1 MRTWAD
7 PRMVDPSIEP
17 TKRRP
22 NQCYA
27 GTPVKANRSAHG
39 IAAACT
45 LRGWLGMWSLRV
57 AQTRAAPHLARC
69 ANTFEFGFGPVDSV
83 RSLVARVAPSEV
95 LHAALESPVE
105 NPPPYWQAAAEQG
118 LQGVHLAESVGGQ
131 GFGILE
137 LAVVLAEFGYGA
149 VPGPFVPSAIASALI
164 AAHDPQAKV
173 LAELATGAAIAAY
186 ALDSGLTATRHGDVL
201 VIRGEVRAVPAAAQA
216 SVLVLPVA
224 IESRDEWVVLRND
237 QLEIE
242 AVKSLDPLR
251 PIAHVRANA
260 VDVSDDALLSNL
272 TMTTAH
278 ALMSTLLSAEA
289 VGVARWATDTAS
301 AYAKI
306 REQFGRPI
314 GQFQAIK
321 HKCAEMIADTERA
334 TAAVWDAARA
344 LDDAGESSSDVE
356 FAAAVAAT
364 LAPATAQRCTQDC
377 IQVHGGIG
385 FTWEH
390 DTNVY
395 YRRALMLAACFGRSS
410 EYPQRVVDTATT
422 AGMRPVDIDL
432 DPSTEKLRAQIRAE
446 VAALKAM
453 PREPRTVAIA
463 EGGWVLPYLPKP
475 WGRAASPVEQIIIAQ
490 EFTAGR
496 VKRPQIAIATWI
508 VPSIVAFG
516 TDNQKQRL
524 LPPTFRGDIFWCQLF
539 SEPGAGSDL
548 ASLATKAT
556 RVDGGWRI
564 TGQKIWTTGAQYS
577 QWGALLARTDPSAP
591 KHNGITYFLL
601 DMKSEGVQVKPLREL
616 TGKEF
621 FNTVYLDD
629 VFVPDELVLGEV
641 NRGWEVSRNTLT
653 AERVSIGGSDSTFLP
668 TLGEFVDFVRDY
680 RFEGQFDQVARHRAG
695 QLIAEGHA
703 TKLLNLRSTLLT
715 LAGGDPMAPAAISK
729 LLSMRTGQGYAEFA
743 VSSFGT
749 DAVIGDTERLPGK
762 WGEYLLASR
771 ATTIYG
777 GTSEVQLNII
787 AERLLGLPRD
797 P

>member
-1 MRTWAD
+1 M
-7 PRMVDPSIEP
+7 SI
-17 TKRRP
+17 
-22 NQCYA
+22 A
-27 GTPVKANRSAHG
+27 ITPEHYE
-39 IAAACT
+39 
-45 LRGWLGMWSLRV
+45 
-57 AQTRAAPHLARC
+57 LA
-69 ANTFEFGFGPVDSV
+69 DSV

-251 PIAHVRANA
+251 PIAHIRANA

-395 YRRALMLAACFGRSS
+395 YRRALMLAACFGRGS

-629 VFVPDELVLGEV
+629 VFVPDE
-641 NRGWEVSRNTLT
+641 
-653 AERVSIGGSDSTFLP
+653 
-668 TLGEFVDFVRDY
+668 
-680 RFEGQFDQVARHRAG
+680 
-695 QLIAEGHA
+695 
-703 TKLLNLRSTLLT
+703 
-715 LAGGDPMAPAAISK
+715 
-729 LLSMRTGQGYAEFA
+729 
-743 VSSFGT
+743 
-749 DAVIGDTERLPGK
+749 
-762 WGEYLLASR
+762 
-771 ATTIYG
+771 
-777 GTSEVQLNII
+777 
-787 AERLLGLPRD
+787 
-797 P
+797 

>member
-1 MRTWAD
+1 M
-7 PRMVDPSIEP
+7 SI
-17 TKRRP
+17 
-22 NQCYA
+22 A
-27 GTPVKANRSAHG
+27 ITPEHYE
-39 IAAACT
+39 
-45 LRGWLGMWSLRV
+45 
-57 AQTRAAPHLARC
+57 LA
-69 ANTFEFGFGPVDSV
+69 DSV

-395 YRRALMLAACFGRSS
+395 YRRALMLAACFGRGS

-787 AERLLGLPRD
+787 AERLPGLPRD

>member
-1 MRTWAD
+1 M
-7 PRMVDPSIEP
+7 SI
-17 TKRRP
+17 
-22 NQCYA
+22 A
-27 GTPVKANRSAHG
+27 ITPEHYE
-39 IAAACT
+39 
-45 LRGWLGMWSLRV
+45 
-57 AQTRAAPHLARC
+57 LA
-69 ANTFEFGFGPVDSV
+69 DSV

-395 YRRALMLAACFGRSS
+395 YRRALMLAACFGRGS

-777 GTSEVQLNII
+777 VTSEVQLNII

>member
-1 MRTWAD
+1 M
-7 PRMVDPSIEP
+7 SI
-17 TKRRP
+17 
-22 NQCYA
+22 A
-27 GTPVKANRSAHG
+27 ITPEHYE
-39 IAAACT
+39 
-45 LRGWLGMWSLRV
+45 
-57 AQTRAAPHLARC
+57 LA
-69 ANTFEFGFGPVDSV
+69 DSV

-118 LQGVHLAESVGGQ
+118 LQGVHLAESVGVQ

-395 YRRALMLAACFGRSS
+395 YRRALMLAACFGRGS

>member
-1 MRTWAD
+1 M
-7 PRMVDPSIEP
+7 SI
-17 TKRRP
+17 
-22 NQCYA
+22 A
-27 GTPVKANRSAHG
+27 ITPEHYE
-39 IAAACT
+39 
-45 LRGWLGMWSLRV
+45 
-57 AQTRAAPHLARC
+57 LA
-69 ANTFEFGFGPVDSV
+69 DSV

-395 YRRALMLAACFGRSS
+395 YRRALMLAACFGRGS

-496 VKRPQIAIATWI
+496 IKRPQIAIATWI

>member
-1 MRTWAD
+1 M
-7 PRMVDPSIEP
+7 SI
-17 TKRRP
+17 
-22 NQCYA
+22 A
-27 GTPVKANRSAHG
+27 ITPEHYE
-39 IAAACT
+39 
-45 LRGWLGMWSLRV
+45 
-57 AQTRAAPHLARC
+57 LA
-69 ANTFEFGFGPVDSV
+69 DSV

-395 YRRALMLAACFGRSS
+395 YRRALMLAACFGRGS

-601 DMKSEGVQVKPLREL
+601 DMKSEGVQVKPLR
-616 TGKEF
+616 G
-621 FNTVYLDD
+621 
-629 VFVPDELVLGEV
+629 
-641 NRGWEVSRNTLT
+641 SRV
-653 AERVSIGGSDSTFLP
+653 RSFSTPSTSTTCSSP
-668 TLGEFVDFVRDY
+668 TSWCSGR
-680 RFEGQFDQVARHRAG
+680 
-695 QLIAEGHA
+695 
-703 TKLLNLRSTLLT
+703 
-715 LAGGDPMAPAAISK
+715 
-729 LLSMRTGQGYAEFA
+729 
-743 VSSFGT
+743 
-749 DAVIGDTERLPGK
+749 
-762 WGEYLLASR
+762 
-771 ATTIYG
+771 
-777 GTSEVQLNII
+777 
-787 AERLLGLPRD
+787 
-797 P
+797 

>member
-1 MRTWAD
+1 MPIA
-7 PRMVDPSIEP
+7 I
-17 TKRRP
+17 
-22 NQCYA
+22 
-27 GTPVKANRSAHG
+27 TPEH
-39 IAAACT
+39 
-45 LRGWLGMWSLRV
+45 
-57 AQTRAAPHLARC
+57 QDLA
-69 ANTFEFGFGPVDSV
+69 DSV

-95 LHAALESPVE
+95 LHAALETPIE
-105 NPPPYWQAAAEQG
+105 NPPPFWQAAAEQG

-137 LAVVLAEFGYGA
+137 LTVVLAEFGYGA

-164 AAHDPQAKV
+164 SAHDSDAKV
-173 LAELATGAAIAAY
+173 LNDLASGTAIAAY
-186 ALDSGLTATRHGDVL
+186 ALDSGLPATRHGPEEKTL
-201 VIRGEVRAVPAAAQA
+201 VIRGEIRAVPAAGEA
-216 SVLVLPVA
+216 SLLVLPVA
-224 IESRDEWVVLRND
+224 IDSGEEWVVLRAD

-242 AVKSLDPLR
+242 PVTSVDPLR

-260 VDVSDDALLSNL
+260 VEVDDDAVLSNL
-272 TMTTAH
+272 SVVAAR
-278 ALMSTLLSAEA
+278 ALISTLLSAEA
-289 VGVARWATDTAS
+289 VGVARWATDTA
-301 AYAKI
+301 ADYAKI

-321 HKCAEMIADTERA
+321 HKCAEMVADTERA

-344 LDDAGESSSDVE
+344 IDEASEHVE

-364 LAPATAQRCTQDC
+364 LAPAAAQRCTQDC

-395 YRRALMLAACFGRSS
+395 YRRALILAAGFGRGS
-410 EYPQRVVDTATT
+410 EYPQKVMDTATT
-422 AGMRPVDIDL
+422 TGMRAIDIDL
-432 DPSTEKLRAQIRAE
+432 DPDTEKLRDEIRSE
-446 VAALKAM
+446 VAALKEM
-453 PREPRTVAIA
+453 DREQRTVALA
-463 EGGWVLPYLPKP
+463 EGGWVLPHLPTP
-475 WGRAASPVEQIIIAQ
+475 WGRASGPVEQIIIAQ
-490 EFTAGR
+490 EFTSGR
-496 VKRPQIAIATWI
+496 VMRPQVGIAAWI
-508 VPSIVAFG
+508 IPSIVAFG
-516 TDNQKQRL
+516 TEVQKQRF
-524 LPPTFRGDIFWCQLF
+524 LPPTFRGEMIWCQLF

-548 ASLATKAT
+548 AGLSTKAT

-564 TGQKIWTTGAQYS
+564 SGQKIWTTAAQFS

-601 DMKSEGVQVKPLREL
+601 DMTSEGVTVKPLREL
-616 TGKEF
+616 TGREF
-621 FNTVYLDD
+621 FNTVYIDD
-629 VFVPDELVLGEV
+629 VFVPDEYVLGEV

-653 AERVSIGGSDSTFLP
+653 AERVSIGGSDLNFLASLP
-668 TLGEFVDFVRDY
+668 QLVEFVRD
-680 RFEGQFDQVARHRAG
+680 GHFDQVARHRAG

-703 TKLLNLRSTLLT
+703 AKLLNLRSTLLT
-715 LAGGDPMAPAAISK
+715 LAGGDAMPSAAISK

-743 VSSFGT
+743 VSSFGA
-749 DAVIGDTERLPGK
+749 DAAIGDPDTPPGK
-762 WGEYLLASR
+762 WDEFLLASR

>member
-1 MRTWAD
+1 M
-7 PRMVDPSIEP
+7 SI
-17 TKRRP
+17 
-22 NQCYA
+22 A
-27 GTPVKANRSAHG
+27 ITPEHYE
-39 IAAACT
+39 
-45 LRGWLGMWSLRV
+45 
-57 AQTRAAPHLARC
+57 LA
-69 ANTFEFGFGPVDSV
+69 DSV

-131 GFGILE
+131 GLGILE

-395 YRRALMLAACFGRSS
+395 YRRALMLAACFGRGS

>member
-1 MRTWAD
+1 MPIAVNSEH
-7 PRMVDPSIEP
+7 VD
-17 TKRRP
+17 
-22 NQCYA
+22 
-27 GTPVKANRSAHG
+27 
-39 IAAACT
+39 
-45 LRGWLGMWSLRV
+45 
-57 AQTRAAPHLARC
+57 LA
-69 ANTFEFGFGPVDSV
+69 DSV
-83 RSLVARVAPSEV
+83 RSFVERVAPSEV
-95 LHAALESPVE
+95 LHEALETPIT
-105 NPPPYWQAAAEQG
+105 NPPPYWNAAAEQG
-118 LQGVHLAESVGGQ
+118 LQGLHLAESVGGQ

-137 LAVVLAEFGYGA
+137 LAIVLAEFGYGA

-164 AAHDPQAKV
+164 SAHDPDSKLLSD
-173 LAELATGAAIAAY
+173 LAAGAAIAAY
-186 ALDSGLTATRHGDVL
+186 AIDSGLTATRQGDAL

-216 SVLVLPVA
+216 SILVLPVA
-224 IESRDEWVVLRND
+224 IDSGEEWVVLD
-237 QLEIE
+237 ADALEI
-242 AVKSLDPLR
+242 VPVDSIDPLR
-251 PIAHVRANA
+251 PVAHVRANA
-260 VDVSDDALLSNL
+260 VEVGDDRVLSNL
-272 TMTTAH
+272 SRDTAR

-289 VGVARWATDTAS
+289 IGVSRWATDTAS

-321 HKCAEMIADTERA
+321 HKCAEMIAVTERA

-344 LDDAGESSSDVE
+344 IDEASHGDVNAHAA

-364 LAPATAQRCTQDC
+364 LAPVAAQHCTQDC

-395 YRRALMLAACFGRSS
+395 YRRALLLAACFGRATD
-410 EYPQRVVDTATT
+410 YPQLVVDTATAT
-422 AGMRPVDIDL
+422 GLRSIDIDL
-432 DPSTEKLRAQIRAE
+432 DPDTEKLRDEIRTE
-446 VAALKAM
+446 VAGLKALS
-453 PREPRTVAIA
+453 REERTVAIA
-463 EGGWVLPYLPKP
+463 EGGWVQPHLPKP
-475 WGRAASPVEQIIIAQ
+475 WGRASGPIEQIIIAQ
-490 EFTAGR
+490 EFVAGK
-496 VKRPQIAIATWI
+496 VKRAPMGIAAWI
-508 VPSIVAFG
+508 IPSIVAFG
-516 TDNQKQRL
+516 NDEQQQRF
-524 LPPTFRGDIFWCQLF
+524 LPPTFRGEMIWCQLF

-548 ASLATKAT
+548 ASLSTKAT
-556 RVDGGWRI
+556 KVDGGWRI

-601 DMKSEGVQVKPLREL
+601 DMNSEGVEVKPLREL
-616 TGKEF
+616 TGNAM
-621 FNTVYLDD
+621 FNTVFIDD

-653 AERVSIGGSDSTFLP
+653 AERVSIGSSEPGFLA
-668 TLGEFVDFVRDY
+668 TLDGFVDFVKA
-680 RFEGQFDQVARHRAG
+680 GQFDQIAQNRAG

-703 TKLLNLRSTLLT
+703 AKLLNMRSTLLT
-715 LAGGDPMAPAAISK
+715 LAGGDAMPSAAISK

-743 VSSFGT
+743 VASFGT
-749 DAVIGDTERLPGK
+749 DGVIGDLETLPGK
-762 WGEYLLASR
+762 WVEWLLGSR

>member
-1 MRTWAD
+1 MPIA
-7 PRMVDPSIEP
+7 I
-17 TKRRP
+17 
-22 NQCYA
+22 
-27 GTPVKANRSAHG
+27 TPEH
-39 IAAACT
+39 
-45 LRGWLGMWSLRV
+45 
-57 AQTRAAPHLARC
+57 QDLA
-69 ANTFEFGFGPVDSV
+69 DSV

-95 LHAALESPVE
+95 LHAAMETAIE
-105 NPPPYWQAAAEQG
+105 NPPPYWHAAAEQG

-137 LAVVLAEFGYGA
+137 LAIVLAEFGYGA

-164 AAHDPQAKV
+164 SAHDAQAKV
-173 LAELATGAAIAAY
+173 LSELASGAAIAAY
-186 ALDSGLTATRHGDVL
+186 ALDSGLTATKQGPDQRAL

-224 IESRDEWVVLRND
+224 IDSGEEWVVLRAE
-237 QLEIE
+237 QLEIVP
-242 AVKSLDPLR
+242 VKSLDPLR
-251 PIAHVRANA
+251 PIADVRANA
-260 VDVSDDALLSNL
+260 VEVGDDALLSNL

-301 AYAKI
+301 QYAKI

-344 LDDAGESSSDVE
+344 IDEASQNNWDIGASGVE
-356 FAAAVAAT
+356 FATAVAAT
-364 LAPATAQRCTQDC
+364 LAPAAAQRCAQDC

-385 FTWEH
+385 YTWEH

-395 YRRALMLAACFGRSS
+395 YRRALILAASFGRGS
-410 EYPQRVVDTATT
+410 EYPQKVVDTATT
-422 AGMRPVDIDL
+422 AGMRAVDIDL
-432 DPSTEKLRAQIRAE
+432 DPDTEKLRAEIRTE

-453 PREPRTVAIA
+453 DREPRRVAIA

-475 WGRAASPVEQIIIAQ
+475 WGRASSPIEQIIIAQ
-490 EFTAGR
+490 EFSAGR
-496 VKRPQIAIATWI
+496 VKRPQVGIAAWI
-508 VPSIVAFG
+508 IPSIVAFG
-516 TDNQKQRL
+516 TEEQKQRF
-524 LPPTFRGDIFWCQLF
+524 LPPTFRGEVIWCQLF

-548 ASLATKAT
+548 AGLTTKAT
-556 RVDGGWRI
+556 RAEGGWRI
-564 TGQKIWTTGAQYS
+564 TGQKIWTTAAQYS

-591 KHNGITYFLL
+591 KHNGITYFLM
-601 DMKSEGVQVKPLREL
+601 DMKSEGVTVKPLREL
-616 TGKEF
+616 TGNAM
-621 FNTVYLDD
+621 FNTVYIDD
-629 VFVPDELVLGEV
+629 VFVPDECVLGDV

-653 AERVSIGGSDSTFLP
+653 AERVSIGSSDANFLA
-668 TLGEFVDFVRDY
+668 TLPEFVEFVRD
-680 RFEGQFDQVARHRAG
+680 GQFDQVGQHRAG

-703 TKLLNLRSTLLT
+703 AKVLNLRSTLLT
-715 LAGGDPMAPAAISK
+715 LAGRDAMPSAAISK

-749 DAVIGDTERLPGK
+749 DAAIGDTSQLPGK

>member
-1 MRTWAD
+1 MPIA
-7 PRMVDPSIEP
+7 I
-17 TKRRP
+17 
-22 NQCYA
+22 
-27 GTPVKANRSAHG
+27 TPEH
-39 IAAACT
+39 
-45 LRGWLGMWSLRV
+45 
-57 AQTRAAPHLARC
+57 HDLA
-69 ANTFEFGFGPVDSV
+69 DSV
-83 RSLVARVAPSEV
+83 RSLVARLAPSEV
-95 LHAALESPVE
+95 LHAALEDPID
-105 NPPPYWQAAAEQG
+105 NPPPYWQAAADQG

-164 AAHDPQAKV
+164 SAHDPDAKP
-173 LAELATGAAIAAY
+173 LAELASGAAIAAY
-186 ALDSGLTATRHGDVL
+186 ALDSSLTATRHGAAL
-201 VIRGEVRAVPAAAQA
+201 VIRGEVRAVPAATQA
-216 SVLVLPVA
+216 ALLVLPVA
-224 IESRDEWVVLRND
+224 IDSSEEWIVLGAE

-242 AVKSLDPLR
+242 PVKSIDPLR

-260 VDVSDDALLSNL
+260 VEVADDAVLSNL
-272 TMTTAH
+272 SKAAAQ
-278 ALMSTLLSAEA
+278 ALISTLLSAEA
-289 VGVARWATDTAS
+289 IGVARWATDTAS

-321 HKCAEMIADTERA
+321 HKCAEMAADTERA

-344 LDDAGESSSDVE
+344 IDEASQDVGAAPAVE

-364 LAPATAQRCTQDC
+364 LAPAAAQRCAQDC

-395 YRRALMLAACFGRSS
+395 YRRALVLAASFGRRS
-410 EYPQRVVDTATT
+410 EYPQRVVDTATNL
-422 AGMRPVDIDL
+422 GMRKLDIDL
-432 DPSTEKLRAQIRAE
+432 DPDTEKLRADIRAE
-446 VAALKAM
+446 ITALKQIS
-453 PREPRTVAIA
+453 REERITAIA
-463 EGGWVLPYLPKP
+463 EGGWVLPYLPAP

-490 EFTAGR
+490 EFSTGR
-496 VKRPQIAIATWI
+496 VRRPPIGIAAWVI
-508 VPSIVAFG
+508 PSIVAFG
-516 TDNQKQRL
+516 TDEQRQRF
-524 LPPTFRGDIFWCQLF
+524 LPPTFRGEIIWCQLF

-548 ASLATKAT
+548 AGLSTKAT
-556 RVDGGWRI
+556 KVDGGWRI
-564 TGQKIWTTGAQYS
+564 TGQKIWTTGAQFS
-577 QWGALLARTDPSAP
+577 HWGAMLARTDASAP

-601 DMKSEGVQVKPLREL
+601 DMASEGVQVQPLREL
-616 TGKEF
+616 TGGAM
-621 FNTVYLDD
+621 FNTVFIDD

-653 AERVSIGGSDSTFLP
+653 AERVSIGSSEAPFLAN
-668 TLGEFVDFVRDY
+668 LDGFVEFLRD
-680 RFEGQFDQVARHRAG
+680 GQFDQVAQNRAG

-703 TKLLNLRSTLLT
+703 AKVLNMRSTLLT
-715 LAGGDPMAPAAISK
+715 LAGGDAMPSAAISK
-729 LLSMRTGQGYAEFA
+729 LLSMRTAQDYAEFA
-743 VSSFGT
+743 VSTFGA
-749 DAVIGDTERLPGK
+749 DAASGDPDELAGK

>member
-1 MRTWAD
+1 MPIA
-7 PRMVDPSIEP
+7 I
-17 TKRRP
+17 
-22 NQCYA
+22 
-27 GTPVKANRSAHG
+27 TPEHKD
-39 IAAACT
+39 
-45 LRGWLGMWSLRV
+45 
-57 AQTRAAPHLARC
+57 LA
-69 ANTFEFGFGPVDSV
+69 DSV
-83 RSLVARVAPSEV
+83 RSLVARIAPSEV
-95 LHAALESPVE
+95 LHATMETPLE

-137 LAVVLAEFGYGA
+137 LAVVLAEFGNGA

-164 AAHDPQAKV
+164 AAHDAQAKV
-173 LAELATGAAIAAY
+173 LADLATGAAIAAY
-186 ALDSGLTATRHGDVL
+186 AQNSGLTATRQSPNADVL

-216 SVLVLPVA
+216 SVLVLPVT
-224 IESRDEWVVLRND
+224 IESGPVDGAWVVLRAD

-242 AVKSLDPLR
+242 PVQSLDPLR
-251 PIAHVRANA
+251 PVAHVRAHA
-260 VDVSDDALLSNL
+260 VEVGEDAALSNL

-278 ALMSTLLSAEA
+278 ALICTLLSAEA
-289 VGVARWATDTAS
+289 IGVARWATDTAS
-301 AYAKI
+301 QYAKI

-321 HKCAEMIADTERA
+321 HKCAEMVADTERA

-344 LDDAGESSSDVE
+344 IDEVSQNDDASQNDWDIAPANVE

-364 LAPATAQRCTQDC
+364 LAPTAAQRCTQDC

-395 YRRALMLAACFGRSS
+395 YRRALMLAAGFGRSS
-410 EYPQRVVDTATT
+410 QYPQRVVDTATST
-422 AGMRPVDIDL
+422 GMRTVDIDL
-432 DPSTEKLRAQIRAE
+432 DPETEELRAEIRAE
-446 VAALKAM
+446 VAAFKAM
-453 PREPRTVAIA
+453 ERDARKVAIA
-463 EGGWVLPYLPKP
+463 EAGWVLPYLPKP
-475 WGRAASPVEQIIIAQ
+475 WGRAAGPIEQIIIAQ
-490 EFTAGR
+490 EFGTGR
-496 VKRPQIAIATWI
+496 VKRPQVGIAAWI
-508 VPSIVAFG
+508 IPSIVAFG
-516 TDNQKQRL
+516 TEAQKQRL

-548 ASLATKAT
+548 AGLSTKAT

-564 TGQKIWTTGAQYS
+564 TGQKIWTTAAQFA
-577 QWGALLARTDPSAP
+577 QFGALLARTDTSAP

-601 DMKSEGVQVKPLREL
+601 DMKSEGVEVKPLREL
-616 TGKEF
+616 TGNAL
-621 FNTVYLDD
+621 FNTVYIDD
-629 VFVPDELVLGEV
+629 VFVPDGDVLGEV

-653 AERVSIGGSDSTFLP
+653 AERVSLGTSDANFLA
-668 TLGEFVDFVRDY
+668 TLPEFVDFVRD
-680 RFEGQFDQVARHRAG
+680 GQFDEVARHRAG

-703 TKLLNLRSTLLT
+703 AKVLNLRSTLLT
-715 LAGGDPMAPAAISK
+715 LAGGDAMPSAAISK

-749 DAVIGDTERLPGK
+749 EAAIGDTAELPGK
-762 WGEYLLASR
+762 WDDYLLASR

>member
-1 MRTWAD
+1 M
-7 PRMVDPSIEP
+7 SI
-17 TKRRP
+17 
-22 NQCYA
+22 A
-27 GTPVKANRSAHG
+27 ITPEHYE
-39 IAAACT
+39 
-45 LRGWLGMWSLRV
+45 
-57 AQTRAAPHLARC
+57 LA
-69 ANTFEFGFGPVDSV
+69 DSV

-395 YRRALMLAACFGRSS
+395 YRRALMLAACFGRGS

-601 DMKSEGVQVKPLREL
+601 DIKSEGVQVKPLREL

>member
-1 MRTWAD
+1 M
-7 PRMVDPSIEP
+7 P
-17 TKRRP
+17 
-22 NQCYA
+22 
-27 GTPVKANRSAHG
+27 
-39 IAAACT
+39 IAI
-45 LRGWLGMWSLRV
+45 S
-57 AQTRAAPHLARC
+57 PEHHDLA
-69 ANTFEFGFGPVDSV
+69 DSV
-83 RSLVARVAPSEV
+83 RSLVARVAPPEV
-95 LHAALESPVE
+95 LHAALETPID

-118 LQGVHLAESVGGQ
+118 LHGVHLAESVGGQ

-137 LAVVLAEFGYGA
+137 LSVVLAEFGYGA
-149 VPGPFVPSAIASALI
+149 VPGPLVPSAIASALI
-164 AAHDPQAKV
+164 SAHDPDAKV
-173 LAELATGAAIAAY
+173 LVDLASGAAIAAY
-186 ALDSGLTATRHGDVL
+186 ALDSGLTATRHGDGL
-201 VIRGEVRAVPAAAQA
+201 VIRGEVRAVPAAAEA
-216 SVLVLPVA
+216 SILVLPVA
-224 IESRDEWVVLRND
+224 IDSGEEWIVLRAE

-242 AVKSLDPLR
+242 PVKSLDPLR

-260 VDVSDDALLSNL
+260 VEIGDEAVLSNL
-272 TMTTAH
+272 SMTAAR
-278 ALMSTLLSAEA
+278 ALISTLLSAEA

-314 GQFQAIK
+314 GQFQAVK

-344 LDDAGESSSDVE
+344 IDEASRNDWDIASSAVE
-356 FAAAVAAT
+356 FGAAVAAT
-364 LAPATAQRCTQDC
+364 LAPAAAQRCTQDC

-390 DTNVY
+390 DAGVY
-395 YRRALMLAACFGRSS
+395 YRRALMLAACFGRRS
-410 EYPQRVVDTATT
+410 EYPQRVVDTATNT
-422 AGMRPVDIDL
+422 GMRKLDIDL
-432 DPSTEKLRAQIRAE
+432 DPDTEKLRADIRAE
-446 VAALKAM
+446 VAALKAIS
-453 PREPRTVAIA
+453 RQERTAAIA

-496 VKRPQIAIATWI
+496 VKRPQIGIASWI

-516 TDNQKQRL
+516 TDEQKQRL
-524 LPPTFRGDIFWCQLF
+524 LPPTFRGDIVWCQLF

-548 ASLATKAT
+548 AGLTTKATKA
-556 RVDGGWRI
+556 DGGWRI
-564 TGQKIWTTGAQYS
+564 TGQKIWTTAAQFS
-577 QWGALLARTDPSAP
+577 DWGALLARTDPSAP

-601 DMKSEGVQVKPLREL
+601 DMKSEGVQVQPLREL
-616 TGKEF
+616 TGDAM
-621 FNTVYLDD
+621 FNTVFIDD

-653 AERVSIGGSDSTFLP
+653 AERVSIGSSEAPLLANLDGFV
-668 TLGEFVDFVRDY
+668 EFMGD
-680 RFEGQFDQVARHRAG
+680 GQFDQIAQNRAG

-703 TKLLNLRSTLLT
+703 AKVLNMRSTLLT
-715 LAGGDPMAPAAISK
+715 LAGGDAMPSAAISK
-729 LLSMRTGQGYAEFA
+729 LLSMRTAQGYAEFA
-743 VSSFGT
+743 VSTFGT
-749 DAVIGDTERLPGK
+749 DAAIGDPNELPGK